1 MSRRS
6 LSAPPGDANPEDHLR
21 LDLQLCFRLY
31 AASRLITRLY
41 QPLLEPLGLTYPQY
55 IVLMI
60 LWEDAPCPVSQI
72 GERALL
78 NTNTL
83 TPLLKRLEQQGLV
96 QRQRRQDDERIVEIY
111 LTKAG
116 DALRSHCACI
126 PAELAATTHFPLE
139 KATALAT
146 LLDELLTG
154 LREQTPDC
162 TLPLPN
168 D

>member
-1 MSRRS
+1 MSQS
-6 LSAPPGDANPEDHLR
+6 SSSVSAAEAPEEQLHL
-21 LDLQLCFRLY
+21 DQQLCFRLY

-60 LWEDAPCPVSQI
+60 LWEDAPCPVSHV
-72 GERALL
+72 GRRALL

-96 QRQRRQDDERIVEIY
+96 RRQRSCKDERVVELD
-111 LTKAG
+111 LTEAG
-116 DALRSHCACI
+116 NALRSSCARV
-126 PAELAATTHFPLE
+126 PADLIEAVHFPQE
-139 KATALAT
+139 KARDLET
-146 LLDELLTG
+146 LLDLLLTE
-154 LREQTPDC
+154 LRGGDRM
-162 TLPLPN
+162 